1 MVLKQKGKFC
11 FKERFCLNMQCAH
24 SSVTNFPCP
33 DVCNGSAA
41 LPSGISP
48 QHHPLWS
55 VPVISA
61 KHSLHEPVKRS
72 SQITILS
79 AWSAKA
85 DNVNDTK
92 IWLTLQFTS
101 VAGGWKILP
110 GNACSVKGVG
120 PKERINCQ
128 QKLVAI
134 DGHVLKT
141 LMLYTHMHSYSN
153 TSIISLTYSVQKH
166 I

>member
-1 MVLKQKGKFC
+1 MHTVQWQASHVLTSVMEVGPFPLG
-11 FKERFCLNMQCAH
+11 FLH
-24 SSVTNFPCP
+24 SITHS
-33 DVCNGSAA
+33 
-41 LPSGISP
+41 
-48 QHHPLWS
+48 WS

-101 VAGGWKILP
+101 VAGDWKILP
-110 GNACSVKGVG
+110 GNARSVKGVG

-128 QKLVAI
+128 QRLVAI

-141 LMLYTHMHSYSN
+141 LMLYTHTHSYSN
-153 TSIISLTYSVQKH
+153 TSIISLTYSVWKH